1 MKNNF
6 MRIFLVLLLST
17 LLFACTDTAKDD
29 ELPVIDMGIAET
41 FPTNC
46 VEVYRGETFTY
57 RFRISDNIALGSY
70 SIEMHHN
77 FDQHTHSTAPTQC
90 TFDPKKTATNA
101 FLFINQFEIEAGQKE
116 FLATGQ
122 ISIPANVDTGNY
134 HFVIR
139 VTDASGWQSFEGIS
153 LSIRDR
159 IEKSQSN

>member
-1 MKNNF
+1 MLKIKK
-6 MRIFLVLLLST
+6 RVLLII
-17 LLFACTDTAKDD
+17 LLPALLLACTDSMKDD
-29 ELPVIDMGIAET
+29 VLPVIDMTYEST

-57 RFRISDNIALGSY
+57 RFKLTDNLALGSY

-77 FDQHTHSTAPTQC
+77 FDHHTHSTSPTQC
-90 TFDPKKTATNA
+90 LLDPKKTATNA
-101 FLFINQFEIEAGQKE
+101 FLLINQFEIEAGKKE
-116 FLATGQ
+116 FFATGQ

-134 HFVIR
+134 HFMIR
-139 VTDASGWQSFEGIS
+139 VTDASGWQTFEGIS

>member
-1 MKNNF
+1 MKNF
-6 MRIFLVLLLST
+6 FLRTFQVLSLSM
-17 LLFACTDTAKDD
+17 LMFACTDTVKDD
-29 ELPVIDMGIAET
+29 ELPVIDMSIAEI

-77 FDQHTHSTAPTQC
+77 FDQHTHSTSPTQC

-101 FLFINQFEIEAGQKE
+101 FLFINQFEIENGKKE
-116 FLATGQ
+116 FFATGQ
-122 ISIPANVDTGNY
+122 ISIPADVDTGNY

-139 VTDASGWQSFEGIS
+139 VTDASGWQSFVGIS